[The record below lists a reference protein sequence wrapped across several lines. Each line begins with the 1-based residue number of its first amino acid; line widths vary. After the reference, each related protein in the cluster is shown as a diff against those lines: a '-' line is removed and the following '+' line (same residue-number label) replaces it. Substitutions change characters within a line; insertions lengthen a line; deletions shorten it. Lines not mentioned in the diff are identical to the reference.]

1 MMQVKSLLSN
11 ILQTG
16 MPIDEAVTTVN
27 QQIYNNNKENYFV
40 TALIVSINLSTGD
53 ISYVNAG
60 HNYPLIKR
68 SNEFFEYFVPQ
79 RNIVLGI
86 MDGYKYK
93 RTDSKLNK
101 DDLLFLYTDGVTEAM
116 NPENE
121 QYGDERLKNVL
132 NDIKNNPP
140 EEILK
145 KLNADI
151 ADFGKNAEQTDDIT
165 TLIFKYNG

>member
-1 MMQVKSLLSN
+1 
-11 ILQTG
+11 
-16 MPIDEAVTTVN
+16 
-27 QQIYNNNKENYFV
+27 
-40 TALIVSINLSTGD
+40 
-53 ISYVNAG
+53 
-60 HNYPLIKR
+60 
-68 SNEFFEYFVPQ
+68 
-79 RNIVLGI
+79 